1 MDAYWALFPEQV
13 ATDAAAS
20 NDRPLRRGARRLVR
34 RIRPDGGQHR
44 WGDTPA
50 R

>member
-1 MDAYWALFPEQV
+1 MNAYWALLSEQV
-13 ATDAAAS
+13 AADVAAS

-34 RIRPDGGQHR
+34 RIRPDDGQHR
-44 WGDTPA
+44 WDDTPA